1 MAAGEYLSDIDVF
14 ATTGIAMLGKEWN
27 NFVIENRLMGI
38 LVNKENKIIA
48 FEGGK
53 INEIKRS

>member
-1 MAAGEYLSDIDVF
+1 MP
-14 ATTGIAMLGKEWN
+14 GKEWN